1 MREIPVTEAK
11 AKLLEFMDEVERGAS
26 FRITRHGRPIAR
38 LVPEQAELKRA
49 AQEAVQSIR
58 AIRRRN
64 KGMTTKEIL
73 SAIEEGRRF

>member
-1 MREIPVTEAK
+1 MRDIAVTEAK

-38 LVPEQAELKRA
+38 LVPEKAELERA
-49 AQEAVQSIR
+49 AHEAVESIR

-64 KGMTTKEIL
+64 KGMTTGEIL
-73 SAIEEGRRF
+73 SARDEGRRF

>member
-1 MREIPVTEAK
+1 MRDIAVTEAK

-38 LVPEQAELKRA
+38 LVPETAERA
-49 AQEAVQSIR
+49 KAVDEAVKSIL

-64 KGMTTKEIL
+64 KGMTTEEIL
-73 SAIEEGRRF
+73 SAIDEGRRF

>member
-1 MREIPVTEAK
+1 MREIAVTEAK

-38 LVPEQAELKRA
+38 LVPESA
-49 AQEAVQSIR
+49 AVAREAAEAVAAIR

-64 KGMTTKEIL
+64 KGMTMEEIL
-73 SAIEEGRRF
+73 AARDEGRP